1 MPSKYLNLD
10 TSVQYI
16 KGIGPKRAELL
27 AEVDIENAEDLITYF
42 PRKYLDRSN
51 MVKINSLKKDEQVTV
66 IGRVLSREKVLG
78 RKKRYILMVG
88 DGTGILQCV
97 WFQGVHYIQNVFK
110 VGETVAFSGKVSYY
124 RGPQLIHPEYDKISE
139 EGESDPL
146 HTGCIVPLYPSTEK
160 LRRKGF
166 DSRGFRR
173 IIQRAIQ
180 QLKGSVGETLS
191 QALIKRHD
199 LINYEQA
206 LQNIHFPDNWGVLNK
221 ARKRLKYEELFYIQ
235 LYLAL
240 QRKKMRVSEQGIT
253 FSKVGK
259 LTSQLV
265 ENLSFEL
272 TGAQKKVMREIRQDM
287 KSPEPMSRLLQ
298 GDVGSGKTIVSLIAM
313 LIAVENG
320 YQAALMAPTE
330 ILAEQHY
337 LTIHSLLENLGVK
350 VELFKGSKKSSF
362 KKDALERL
370 TQGEIDIAVGTHAL
384 VQKGVQFNKLGFA
397 VIDEQHRFGVMQ
409 RAILGEKGDNPDV
422 LVMTATP
429 IPRTLALTL
438 YGDLDISVLDE
449 MPRGRLP
456 IRTIWRR
463 EDKKPAIYEYIRD
476 EVKQGKQVYV
486 VYPLVEESE
495 KLDLQAATRGYEE
508 LSGEVFQEFTVG
520 LLHGRMKGEEKEK
533 VMQKFKAGDIQIL
546 VSTTVIEVGI
556 DVENATVVLI
566 EHAERFGL
574 TQLHQLR
581 GRVGRGKQKSMCILL
596 TYGYLT
602 DTAMKRIKVM
612 EGTNN
617 GFKIA
622 EEDLEIRGP
631 GELFGTRQHGALNL
645 KNANLMTDQKLL
657 EQARED
663 AFSLVEQDHQLAR
676 EEHSVIKKT
685 YQKRYKGRYDLIR
698 VG

>member
-1 MPSKYLNLD
+1 MSSKYLNLD

-16 KGIGPKRAELL
+16 KGIGPKRAEILV
-27 AEVDIENAEDLITYF
+27 EVNIENVEDLIRYY

-51 MVKINSLKKDEQVTV
+51 LVKINSLKKDQQVTV
-66 IGRVLSREKVLG
+66 IGKVLSREKVLG
-78 RKKRYILMVG
+78 RKKRFIVMVG

-97 WFQGVHYIQNVFK
+97 WFQGIHYIQNAFK
-110 VGETVAFSGKVSYY
+110 VGEIIAFSGKITYY
-124 RGPQLIHPEYDKISE
+124 HGPQLIHPEYDKISE
-139 EGESDPL
+139 EGETDPL
-146 HTGCIVPLYPSTEK
+146 HTGCIVPLYHSTDK

-180 QLKGSVGETLS
+180 ALDSKIGETLT
-191 QALIKRHD
+191 QFIIKKHS
-199 LINYEQA
+199 LMSYSEAIH
-206 LQNIHFPDNWGVLNK
+206 NIHFPESWNK
-221 ARKRLKYEELFYIQ
+221 LKQARKRLKFEELFYIQ

-240 QRKKMRVSEQGIT
+240 QRKKTRISGQGIEFT
-253 FSKVGK
+253 KVGD

-265 ENLSFEL
+265 ENIPFEL
-272 TGAQKKVMREIRQDM
+272 TEAQKRVMREIRQDM
-287 KSPEPMSRLLQ
+287 KSKEQMSRLLQ

-337 LTIHSLLENLGVK
+337 ITIHSLLEELGVK

-370 TQGEIDIAVGTHAL
+370 SRGEIDIAVGTHAL
-384 VQKGVQFNKLGFA
+384 VQKGVEFKSLGFA

-409 RAILGEKGDNPDV
+409 RAVLGEKGNNPDV

-449 MPRGRLP
+449 MPEGRLP

-463 EDKKPAIYEYIRD
+463 EDKKQAIYNYIRD
-476 EVKQGKQVYV
+476 EVNQEKQVYI

-495 KLDLQAATRGYEE
+495 KLDLQAATNGYNE
-508 LSGEVFQEFTVG
+508 LSERIFPEFTIG

-533 VMQKFKAGDIQIL
+533 IMQDFKAGNIQIL

-556 DVENATVVLI
+556 DVKNATIMLI

-581 GRVGRGKQKSMCILL
+581 GRVGRGQQKSMCILV

-602 DTAMKRIKVM
+602 DTAMKRIDVM
-612 EGTNN
+612 TKTND

-622 EEDLEIRGP
+622 EEDLQIRGP
-631 GELFGTRQHGALNL
+631 GELFGTKQHGALNL
-645 KNANLMTDQKLL
+645 RIANLMTDQHIL
-657 EQARED
+657 EQARQE
-663 AFSLVEQDHQLAR
+663 AFLLVEEDHTL
-676 EEHSVIKKT
+676 SKKDNTVIKQT
-685 YQKRYKGRYDLIR
+685 YQKRYKGKYDLIR

>member
-1 MPSKYLNLD
+1 MSSKYLHVD

-16 KGIGPKRAELL
+16 KGIGPKRAEIL
-27 AEVDIENAEDLITYF
+27 AEVDIEDVEDLITYY

-51 MVKINSLKKDEQVTV
+51 MVKINSLKKDQQVTV
-66 IGRVLSREKVLG
+66 IGKVLSREKVMG
-78 RKKRYILMVG
+78 RKKRFIVMVG

-97 WFQGVHYIQNVFK
+97 WFQGIHYIQNSFK
-110 VGETVAFSGKVSYY
+110 VGETIAFSGKITYY

-139 EGESDPL
+139 EGEADPL

-166 DSRGFRR
+166 DSHGFRR
-173 IIQRAIQ
+173 IIKRAVQ
-180 QLKGSVGETLS
+180 SLEGKVPETLTKK
-191 QALIKRHD
+191 IITRHS
-199 LINYEQA
+199 LMSYPEAIH
-206 LQNIHFPDNWGVLNK
+206 NIHFPDDWLTLKK
-221 ARKRLKYEELFYIQ
+221 ARERLKFEELFYIQ

-240 QRKKMRVSEQGIT
+240 QREKTRISGQGIEFT
-253 FSKVGK
+253 RVGE
-259 LTSQLV
+259 LTSQLI
-265 ENLSFEL
+265 ENLPFEL
-272 TGAQKKVMREIRQDM
+272 TEAQKRVMREIRQDM
-287 KSPEPMSRLLQ
+287 KSKEQMSRLLQ

-337 LTIHSLLENLGVK
+337 ITIHSLLEDLGIK
-350 VELFKGSKKSSF
+350 IELFKGSKKNTF
-362 KKDALERL
+362 KKDALGRL
-370 TQGEIDIAVGTHAL
+370 SRGEIDIAIGTHAL
-384 VQKGVQFNKLGFA
+384 VQKGVKFKTLGFA
-397 VIDEQHRFGVMQ
+397 VIDEQHRFGVLQ
-409 RAILGEKGDNPDV
+409 RAVLGKKGNNPDI

-449 MPRGRLP
+449 MPQGRLP

-476 EVKQGKQVYV
+476 EVNKKKQVYI

-495 KLDLQAATRGYEE
+495 KLDLQAATNGYNE
-508 LSGEVFQEFTVG
+508 LSETIFPEFSIG
-520 LLHGRMKGEEKEK
+520 LLHGRMKGKEKEK
-533 VMQKFKAGDIQIL
+533 IMRDFKAGNIQIL

-556 DVENATVVLI
+556 DVKNATIMLI

-602 DTAMKRIKVM
+602 DTAMKRIEVM
-612 EGTNN
+612 TKTND

-622 EEDLEIRGP
+622 EEDLQIRGP
-631 GELFGTRQHGALNL
+631 GELFGTKQHGALNL
-645 KNANLMTDQKLL
+645 RIANLMTDQHLL
-657 EQARED
+657 EQARQE
-663 AFSLVEQDHQLAR
+663 AFLLVEEDHQLIR
-676 EEHSVIKKT
+676 EENALIKQT
-685 YQKRYKGRYDLIR
+685 YQKRYKGKLGLIR

>member
-1 MPSKYLNLD
+1 MSSNYLNLD

-27 AEVDIENAEDLITYF
+27 AEVDIENTEDLITYY

-51 MVKINSLKKDEQVTV
+51 LVKINSLEKEQQVTV
-66 IGRVLSREKVLG
+66 IGKVLSREKVLG
-78 RKKRYILMVG
+78 RKKRYIVMVG

-97 WFQGVHYIQNVFK
+97 WFQGIHYIQNVFK
-110 VGETVAFSGKVSYY
+110 VGEIIAFSGKVSYY
-124 RGPQLIHPEYDKISE
+124 RGPQFIHPEYDKISG

-173 IIQRAIQ
+173 IIQRAIKHLQ
-180 QLKGSVGETLS
+180 GEIGETLS
-191 QALIKRHD
+191 PSLIETHSLMSFSD
-199 LINYEQA
+199 AI
-206 LQNIHFPDNWGVLNK
+206 QNIHFPRDWDALKK
-221 ARKRLKYEELFYIQ
+221 ARKRLKFEELFYIQ

-240 QRKKMRVSEQGIT
+240 QRKKVRISGQGIQFT
-253 FSKVGK
+253 KVGELTGK
-259 LTSQLV
+259 LVDSLP
-265 ENLSFEL
+265 FEL
-272 TGAQKKVMREIRQDM
+272 TGAQKKVIREIRRDM
-287 KSPEPMSRLLQ
+287 KSKEQMSRLLQ

-313 LIAVENG
+313 LIAVENR

-330 ILAEQHY
+330 ILAEQHFI
-337 LTIHSLLENLGVK
+337 TIHSLLEELGVK
-350 VELFKGSKKSSF
+350 VELFKGSQKSSF
-362 KKDALERL
+362 KKQALEQLSR
-370 TQGEIDIAVGTHAL
+370 GEINIAVGTHAL
-384 VQKGVQFNKLGFA
+384 VQEGVQFNKLGFV

-409 RAILGEKGDNPDV
+409 RAVLGEKGDNPDV

-438 YGDLDISVLDE
+438 YGDLDVSVLDE
-449 MPRGRLP
+449 MPQGRFP

-463 EDKKPAIYEYIRD
+463 ENKRNEIYEYIRD
-476 EVKQGKQVYV
+476 EVKAGKQAYI

-495 KLDLQAATRGYEE
+495 KLDLQAATIGHQE
-508 LSGEVFQEFTVG
+508 LSQEVFPEYTVG

-533 VMQKFKAGDIQIL
+533 IMQDFKAGDIQIL
-546 VSTTVIEVGI
+546 VATTVIEVGI
-556 DVENATVVLI
+556 DVPKAAVMLI

-581 GRVGRGKQKSMCILL
+581 GRVGRDKEKSICILL

-602 DTAMKRIKVM
+602 DTALRRIEVM
-612 EGTNN
+612 THTND

-622 EEDLEIRGP
+622 EEDLQIRGP
-631 GELFGTRQHGALNL
+631 GELFGTRQHGELNL
-645 KNANLMTDQKLL
+645 KIANLMTDQALL
-657 EQARED
+657 EKARKD
-663 AFSLVEQDHQLAR
+663 AFSLVEQDHQLVQEDHA
-676 EEHSVIKKT
+676 VIKQT
-685 YQKRYKGRYDLIR
+685 YQKRYKGKYSLIR